1 MRLYYAPGACSLGI
15 HILLEEI
22 GRPYE
27 AEAVDIF
34 KGAQHAPGYRAVN
47 PKGKVPALLRD
58 DGTVLTEYPAIAVW
72 LARSFPET
80 ELLGRT
86 PEGEAR
92 TLELVDHVV
101 STLHMRGFTFY
112 MVARKF
118 VSDPAAQ
125 AELRAFGKGILTEG
139 VAMLSEH
146 LGRRDWFMGRFSIA
160 DPTVFYLLNW
170 LTREGFDLPANLVA
184 FSDRMRAR
192 PAVRAALEQEGI

>member
-34 KGAQHAPGYRAVN
+34 GGAQHAPGYRAVN
-47 PKGKVPALLRD
+47 PKGKVPALRRD

-92 TLELVDHVV
+92 TLELVEHVV

-125 AELRAFGKGILTEG
+125 ADLRAVGRGILIDG
-139 VAMLSEH
+139 IARLSEH
-146 LGRRDWFMGRFSIA
+146 LGERDWFMGRFSIA

-170 LTREGFDLPANLVA
+170 LIREGFELPANLA
-184 FSDRMRAR
+184 GFDARMRAR
-192 PAVRAALEQEGI
+192 PAVRAALEQEGL

>member
-125 AELRAFGKGILTEG
+125 AELRTCGKGILTEG

-146 LGRRDWFMGRFSIA
+146 LGDRDWFMGRFSIA

>member
-34 KGAQHAPGYRAVN
+34 KGAQNAPGYRAVN
-47 PKGKVPALLRD
+47 PKGKVPALVRD

-72 LARSFPET
+72 LARSFPEA
-80 ELLGRT
+80 ELLGWT

-92 TLELVDHVV
+92 TLELVEHVV

-118 VSDPAAQ
+118 VTDPAAQ
-125 AELRAFGKGILTEG
+125 AELRAFGRGILIDG
-139 VAMLSEH
+139 IAALSGH
-146 LGRRDWFMGRFSIA
+146 LGGRDWFMGRYSIA

-170 LTREGFDLPANLVA
+170 LVREGFDLPANLAA
-184 FSDRMRAR
+184 FYDRMQAR
-192 PAVRAALEQEGI
+192 PTVRAALEQEGL